1 MNRRRI
7 LPAACAI
14 LVACLAVCFGA
25 LAAETG
31 WKQEFERICIQVETA
46 GNLHDEQLQELVKD
60 ADRLFERMQSV
71 EDPQI
76 KVYLQRL
83 QRCRDFFSF
92 MREARQRDEARA
104 GAGG

>member
-60 ADRLFERMQSV
+60 ADRLLERMRSV
-71 EDPQI
+71 EDPHA
-76 KVYLQRL
+76 KVYVQRL
-83 QRCRDFFSF
+83 KRCRDFFSF
-92 MREARQRDEARA
+92 MHEVQLKDEARA
-104 GAGG
+104 GAGE